1 VKALVSAWLLLA
13 ALVAWPLFALA
24 RPGGGQSYHAAPS
37 HSSSSSHSYS
47 PSHSS
52 SSGPVGYSTGGG
64 VNVSP
69 GVALVLFIVIAV
81 VVVIFLVK
89 RNAADGQRLAVEVD
103 RAAQDDSLAALRA
116 QDPTF
121 DGATFAA
128 RAQNVMAKVNDAWC
142 AGNMGPAR
150 RLISDGVYVRFQ
162 TQLQILKQQGLRN
175 AMADW
180 RVLGCEVLTAE
191 SDPQWDTVHV
201 KMTGQARDA
210 DVPATLSAQQAAEK
224 AKSAPQ
230 KQYQEVWSFLRRRG
244 GKSKAGVPALEGRC
258 PNCGADLPLSEVVR
272 CEYCK
277 AVVNSGEHDWVLAEI
292 TQPEE
297 WRPAATNSAIE
308 GFAALEQKD
317 GTISRQEL
325 EDRASVVFWKWIDAR
340 ISGSRLKLER
350 FCLMPGQP
358 QLDQVQLR
366 DVAVGSAELVS
377 VEVDNGGYD
386 RVEIDVVWS
395 ASVNGGAAQNQTSRV
410 ILTRL
415 TSVTSKR
422 GLSSLDCPNCGG
434 PLADSDLA
442 KCNFCG
448 EPLAGGKAEWS
459 LEAVA

>member
-1 VKALVSAWLLLA
+1 MRSRVAALLLLG
-13 ALVAWPLFALA
+13 ALLASPLVALA

-37 HSSSSSHSYS
+37 RSSSSYSSHSYS
-47 PSHSS
+47 PSHSYGPS
-52 SSGPVGYSTGGG
+52 PVGYSSGGQI
-64 VNVSP
+64 SP
-69 GVALVLFIVIAV
+69 GEALIFLIIVAIV
-81 VVVIFLVK
+81 VVVVLVK
-89 RNAADGQRLAVEVD
+89 RSALANARGAVEID
-103 RAAQDDSLAALRA
+103 RSAQDVGLAALRA
-116 QDPTF
+116 QDPSF
-121 DGATFAA
+121 DINAFTTRVADI
-128 RAQNVMAKVNDAWC
+128 MAKVNEAWC
-142 AGNMGPAR
+142 GGNMGPAR
-150 RLISDGVYVRFQ
+150 RFISDGVYVRFQ
-162 TQLQILKQQGLRN
+162 AQLQILKQQGLRN

-180 RVLGCEVLTAE
+180 RVIGGELLQAE
-191 SDPQWDTVHV
+191 SDAQWDTVHMR
-201 KMTGQARDA
+201 MTGSARDA
-210 DVPATLSAQQAAEK
+210 DVPATLTAQQAADK

-230 KQYQEVWSFLRRRG
+230 RQYQEVWSFLRRRG
-244 GKSKAGVPALEGRC
+244 SKSKAGVPALEGKC
-258 PNCGADLPLSEVVR
+258 PNCGADLPLSDVVR
-272 CEYCK
+272 CQFCK

-297 WRPAATNSAIE
+297 WRPSSVSDEIP

-317 GTISRQEL
+317 ATISRQEL

-340 ISGSRLKLER
+340 ISGSRVKLER

-358 QLDQVQLR
+358 PIDHVQLR

-395 ASVNGGAAQNQTSRV
+395 ASINGGGPSNQTSRV

-415 TSVTSKR
+415 TSVTSRR